1 MIIENPLGIKEDYEI
16 LKCFPFSSERKR
28 MGIIVRR
35 KSDEKIIFYVK
46 GADDVMRD
54 IVSPGNLHECLAKCD
69 EFSR

>member
-1 MIIENPLGIKEDYEI
+1 MTIENPLGFQEFYEI

-35 KSDEKIIFYVK
+35 TSDSKIVFYVK

-54 IVSPGNLHECLAKCD
+54 IVNPGNLHECLAKCD